1 MQLVI
6 YEFADALGVKF
17 VLNALVAVLGGLVG
31 RGLER
36 SCKGIWGDTGVRLV
50 LGLGHDGRMGQEGF
64 RLTFNS
70 VPVSR

>member
-17 VLNALVAVLGGLVG
+17 VLNALVTVLGGLVG

-36 SCKGIWGDTGVRLV
+36 SCKGIWGDTGVRLDM
-50 LGLGHDGRMGQEGF
+50 LGLGHDDRMGQEGF

-70 VPVSR
+70 VSR